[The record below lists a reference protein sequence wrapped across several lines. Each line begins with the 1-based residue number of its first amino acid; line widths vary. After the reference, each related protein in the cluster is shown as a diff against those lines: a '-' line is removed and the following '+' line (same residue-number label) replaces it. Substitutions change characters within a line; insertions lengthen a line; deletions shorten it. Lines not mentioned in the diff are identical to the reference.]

1 MQHPLYLR
9 PRFSSDELLFI
20 WQPQQNL
27 LIVFSTFPPSIDDAI
42 YVNSSKFSMPLVM
55 SQSNR
60 FLSEI
65 QWHDFLLMSRGSLV
79 STRLNRQLG
88 FVELNQT
95 EYEKRKLYDN

>member
-1 MQHPLYLR
+1 M
-9 PRFSSDELLFI
+9 LFI

-27 LIVFSTFPPSIDDAI
+27 LIVLSTFSPSIDDVI
-42 YVNSSKFSMPLVM
+42 YVNSRYKFSMPLVM